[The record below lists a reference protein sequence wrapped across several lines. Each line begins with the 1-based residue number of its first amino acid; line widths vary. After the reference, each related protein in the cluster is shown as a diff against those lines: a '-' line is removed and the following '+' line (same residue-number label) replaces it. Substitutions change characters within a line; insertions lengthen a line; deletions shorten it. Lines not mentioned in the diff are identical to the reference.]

1 MSKKK
6 QINPSD
12 NQRGYQPLNEGFQP
26 MEKGFQPSNSNA
38 KPEGSNPPTAQNTIK
53 SNSKKE

>member
-1 MSKKK
+1 MGKEK
-6 QINPSD
+6 QSNSGD

-26 MEKGFQPSNSNA
+26 MEKGFQPNSSNT

-53 SNSKKE
+53 SNSKEE